1 MIQIANPIYDSVFKY
16 MMQNKKVC
24 MILLGALLNVD
35 IVEVD
40 IVRNELIRANL
51 KGFGIL
57 RLDFL
62 AKVKKDDNSFE
73 MVSIEVQKA
82 EKDTEIVRFRRY
94 LSRLYD
100 TEAYETKTVKK
111 KNRKDEEIDV
121 IVETPIHIV
130 AIYFLGHPLKDV
142 TEPVVY
148 YTPKA
153 INAVGEPV
161 KNVDLNPFF
170 KYMSHETIVVQ
181 IPYLRKNARSRVE
194 EFLEIFDQSNV
205 VPNNV
210 HCLMLDNLDNKP
222 EGYNLVVRQ
231 LASAIADREVKM
243 AMSIEDEYASDIE
256 DRTELEE
263 IVEEQKE
270 KLAEQK
276 EQLSQ
281 QKEQISQKDAQLSQ
295 KDAHL
300 SQKDAQLSALV
311 KTLFSMG
318 LSRKDISEKI
328 NIPLEQLNK
337 LLD

>member
-16 MMQNKKVC
+16 MMQNRKVC
-24 MILLGALLNVD
+24 MILLGALLNVE
-35 IVEVD
+35 IIEVD
-40 IVRNELIRANL
+40 LIHNELVRANL

-62 AKVKKDDNSFE
+62 AKIKKDDGSFE

-111 KNRKDEEIDV
+111 KNRKGEDVEEI
-121 IVETPIHIV
+121 IETPIHIV
-130 AIYFLGHPLKDV
+130 AIYFLGHPLDDV

-148 YTPKA
+148 YSPQAK
-153 INAVGEPV
+153 NALGEPV
-161 KNVDLNPFF
+161 EKAALNPFF
-170 KYMSHETIVVQ
+170 RYLSHNSIVVQ
-181 IPYLRKNARSRVE
+181 IPYLRKNARTKVE

-205 VPNNV
+205 MPNDA
-210 HCLMLDNLDNKP
+210 HYLMLDNIDNKP
-222 EGYNLVVRQ
+222 DGYNVVVRQ
-231 LASAIADREVKM
+231 LVSAVADREVKM
-243 AMSIEDEYASDIE
+243 AMAIEDEYASDIE

-270 KLAEQK
+270 KLAE
-276 EQLSQ
+276 
-281 QKEQISQKDAQLSQ
+281 KDAQLSQ
-295 KDAHL
+295 KDA
-300 SQKDAQLSALV
+300 QLSAFA

-318 LSRKDISEKI
+318 LSREEISEKI

>member
-16 MMQNKKVC
+16 MMQNRKVC
-24 MILLGALLNVD
+24 MILLGALLNVE
-35 IVEVD
+35 IIEVD
-40 IVRNELIRANL
+40 LIHNELVRANL

-62 AKVKKDDNSFE
+62 AKIKKDDGSFE
-73 MVSIEVQKA
+73 MVCIEVQKA

-111 KNRKDEEIDV
+111 KNRKGEDVEEI
-121 IVETPIHIV
+121 IETPIHIV
-130 AIYFLGHPLKDV
+130 AIYFLGHPLDDV

-148 YTPKA
+148 YSPQAK
-153 INAVGEPV
+153 NALGEPV
-161 KNVDLNPFF
+161 EKAALNPFF
-170 KYMSHETIVVQ
+170 RYLSHNSIVVQ
-181 IPYLRKNARSRVE
+181 IPYLRKNARTKVE

-205 VPNNV
+205 MPNDA
-210 HCLMLDNLDNKP
+210 HYLMLDNIDNKP
-222 EGYNLVVRQ
+222 DGYNVVVRQ
-231 LASAIADREVKM
+231 LVSAVADREVKM
-243 AMSIEDEYASDIE
+243 AMAIEDEYASDIE

-270 KLAEQK
+270 KLAE
-276 EQLSQ
+276 
-281 QKEQISQKDAQLSQ
+281 KDAQLSQ
-295 KDAHL
+295 KDA
-300 SQKDAQLSALV
+300 QLSAFA

-318 LSRKDISEKI
+318 LSREEISEKI

>member
-16 MMQNKKVC
+16 MMQNRKVC
-24 MILLGALLNVD
+24 MILLGALLNVE

-40 IVRNELIRANL
+40 LIHNELVRANL

-62 AKVKKDDNSFE
+62 AKIKKDDGSFE

-100 TEAYETKTVKK
+100 TEAYETKTIKK
-111 KNRKDEEIDV
+111 VNRKGEEVEEI
-121 IVETPIHIV
+121 IEKPIHIV
-130 AIYFLGHPLKDV
+130 AIYFLGHPLEDV

-148 YTPKA
+148 YSPQAT
-153 INAVGEPV
+153 NALGEPV
-161 KNVDLNPFF
+161 EKAGLNPFF
-170 KYMSHETIVVQ
+170 RYLSHDSVVVQ
-181 IPYLRKNARSRVE
+181 IPYLRKNARTKVE

-205 VPNNV
+205 MPNDA
-210 HCLMLDNLDNKP
+210 HYLMLDNIDNKP
-222 EGYNLVVRQ
+222 DGYNVVVRQ
-231 LASAIADREVKM
+231 LVSAVADREVKM
-243 AMSIEDEYASDIE
+243 AMAIEDEYASDIE

-270 KLAEQK
+270 KLAE
-276 EQLSQ
+276 
-281 QKEQISQKDAQLSQ
+281 KDAQLSQ
-295 KDAHL
+295 KDA
-300 SQKDAQLSALV
+300 QLSAFA

>member
-16 MMQNKKVC
+16 MMQNRKVC
-24 MILLGALLNVD
+24 MILLGALLNVE

-40 IVRNELIRANL
+40 LIHNELVRANL

-62 AKVKKDDNSFE
+62 AKIKKDDGSFE

-111 KNRKDEEIDV
+111 KNRKGEDVDEI
-121 IVETPIHIV
+121 IETPIHIV
-130 AIYFLGHPLKDV
+130 AIYFLGHPLDDV

-148 YTPKA
+148 YSPKA
-153 INAVGEPV
+153 TNALGEPV
-161 KNVDLNPFF
+161 EKAALNPFF
-170 KYMSHETIVVQ
+170 RYLSHDSIVVQ
-181 IPYLRKNARSRVE
+181 IPYLRKNARTKVE

-205 VPNNV
+205 MPNDA
-210 HCLMLDNLDNKP
+210 HYLMLDNLDNKP
-222 EGYNLVVRQ
+222 DGYNVVVRQ
-231 LASAIADREVKM
+231 LVSAVADREVKM
-243 AMSIEDEYASDIE
+243 AMAIEDEYASDIE
-256 DRTELEE
+256 DRVELEE
-263 IVEEQKE
+263 IVEEQKDTI
-270 KLAEQK
+270 
-276 EQLSQ
+276 SQ
-281 QKEQISQKDAQLSQ
+281 QKK
-295 KDAHL
+295 
-300 SQKDAQLSALV
+300 QLSAFA

-328 NIPLEQLNK
+328 NIPLEQLNQ
-337 LLD
+337 LLDS

>member
-1 MIQIANPIYDSVFKY
+1 MIQIANPIYDTVFKY
-16 MMQNKKVC
+16 MMQNRKVC

-40 IVRNELIRANL
+40 LIHNELVHTKL

-62 AKVKKDDNSFE
+62 AKVKKDDGNFE

-111 KNRKDEEIDV
+111 KNRKGEEVEV
-121 IVETPIHIV
+121 IVEMPIHIV
-130 AIYFLGHPLKDV
+130 AIYFLGHPLDDV

-148 YTPKA
+148 YSPKA
-153 INAVGEPV
+153 TNASGEPV
-161 KNVDLNPFF
+161 ENAGLNPFF
-170 KYMSHETIVVQ
+170 RYLSHDSIVVQ
-181 IPYLRKNARSRVE
+181 IPYLRKNARTRVE

-205 VPNNV
+205 MPNNS
-210 HCLMLDNLDNKP
+210 HYLMLDNLDNKP
-222 EGYNLVVRQ
+222 DGYSVVVRQ
-231 LASAIADREVKM
+231 LANAVADREVKL
-243 AMSIEDEYASDIE
+243 AMEIEDEYASDVE
-256 DRTELEE
+256 DRIELEE
-263 IVEEQKE
+263 IVEEQKGM
-270 KLAEQK
+270 LAE
-276 EQLSQ
+276 
-281 QKEQISQKDAQLSQ
+281 
-295 KDAHL
+295 
-300 SQKDAQLSALV
+300 KDAQLSAFA

-328 NIPLEQLNK
+328 NIPLVQLNK

>member
-16 MMQNKKVC
+16 MMQNRKVC
-24 MILLGALLNVD
+24 MILLGALLNVE

-40 IVRNELIRANL
+40 LIHNELVRANL

-62 AKVKKDDNSFE
+62 AKIKKDDGSFE

-111 KNRKDEEIDV
+111 ENRKGEDVEEI
-121 IVETPIHIV
+121 IETPIHIV
-130 AIYFLGHPLKDV
+130 AIYFLGHPLDDV

-148 YTPKA
+148 YSPQAK
-153 INAVGEPV
+153 NALGEPV
-161 KNVDLNPFF
+161 EKAALNPFF
-170 KYMSHETIVVQ
+170 RYLSHDSVVVQ
-181 IPYLRKNARSRVE
+181 IPYLRKNARTKVE

-205 VPNNV
+205 MPNDA
-210 HCLMLDNLDNKP
+210 HYLMLDNIDNKP
-222 EGYNLVVRQ
+222 DGYNVVVRQ
-231 LASAIADREVKM
+231 LVSAVADREVKM
-243 AMSIEDEYASDIE
+243 AMAIEDEYASDIE

-270 KLAEQK
+270 KLAE
-276 EQLSQ
+276 
-281 QKEQISQKDAQLSQ
+281 KDAQLSQ
-295 KDAHL
+295 KDA
-300 SQKDAQLSALV
+300 QLSAFA

-318 LSRKDISEKI
+318 LSREEISEKI

>member
-16 MMQNKKVC
+16 MMQNRKVC
-24 MILLGALLNVD
+24 MILLGALLNVE

-40 IVRNELIRANL
+40 LIHNELVRANL

-62 AKVKKDDNSFE
+62 AKIKKDDGSFE

-111 KNRKDEEIDV
+111 KNRKGEDVEEI
-121 IVETPIHIV
+121 IEKPIHIV
-130 AIYFLGHPLKDV
+130 AIYFLGHPLDDV

-148 YTPKA
+148 YSPKA
-153 INAVGEPV
+153 TNAIGEPV
-161 KNVDLNPFF
+161 EKAGLNPFF
-170 KYMSHETIVVQ
+170 RYLSHDSVVVQ
-181 IPYLRKNARSRVE
+181 IPYLRKNARTKVE

-205 VPNNV
+205 MPNDA
-210 HCLMLDNLDNKP
+210 HYLMLDNLDNKP
-222 EGYNLVVRQ
+222 DGYNIVVRQ
-231 LASAIADREVKM
+231 LVSAVADREIKM
-243 AMSIEDEYASDIE
+243 AMAIEDEYASDIE
-256 DRTELEE
+256 DRVELEE
-263 IVEEQKE
+263 IVEEQKG

-276 EQLSQ
+276 
-281 QKEQISQKDAQLSQ
+281 AQLT
-295 KDAHL
+295 
-300 SQKDAQLSALV
+300 QKDAQLSAFA

>member
-16 MMQNKKVC
+16 MMQNRKVC
-24 MILLGALLNVD
+24 MILLGALLNVE

-40 IVRNELIRANL
+40 LIHNELVCANL

-62 AKVKKDDNSFE
+62 AKIKKDDGSFE

-111 KNRKDEEIDV
+111 KNRKGEDVEEI
-121 IVETPIHIV
+121 IETPIHIV
-130 AIYFLGHPLKDV
+130 AIYFLGHPLDDV

-148 YTPKA
+148 YSPKA
-153 INAVGEPV
+153 TNALGEPV
-161 KNVDLNPFF
+161 EKAALNPFF
-170 KYMSHETIVVQ
+170 RYLSHDSVVVQ
-181 IPYLRKNARSRVE
+181 IPYLRKNARTKVE

-205 VPNNV
+205 MPNDA
-210 HCLMLDNLDNKP
+210 HYLMLDNLDNKP
-222 EGYNLVVRQ
+222 DGYNIVVRQ
-231 LASAIADREVKM
+231 LVSAVADREIKM
-243 AMSIEDEYASDIE
+243 AMAIEDEYASDIE

-270 KLAEQK
+270 KLAE
-276 EQLSQ
+276 
-281 QKEQISQKDAQLSQ
+281 KDAQLSQ
-295 KDAHL
+295 KDA
-300 SQKDAQLSALV
+300 QLSAFA

-318 LSRKDISEKI
+318 LSREEISEKI

>member
-16 MMQNKKVC
+16 MMQNRKVC
-24 MILLGALLNVD
+24 MILLGALLNVE

-40 IVRNELIRANL
+40 LIHHELVRANL

-62 AKVKKDDNSFE
+62 AKIKKDDGSFE

-111 KNRKDEEIDV
+111 KNRKGEDVEEI
-121 IVETPIHIV
+121 IEIPIHIV
-130 AIYFLGHPLKDV
+130 AIYILGHPLDDV

-148 YTPKA
+148 YSPQAK
-153 INAVGEPV
+153 NALGEPV
-161 KNVDLNPFF
+161 EKAALNPFF
-170 KYMSHETIVVQ
+170 RYLSHDSVVVQ
-181 IPYLRKNARSRVE
+181 IPYLRKNARTKVE

-205 VPNNV
+205 MPNDA
-210 HCLMLDNLDNKP
+210 HYLMLDNIDNKP
-222 EGYNLVVRQ
+222 DGYNVVVRQ
-231 LASAIADREVKM
+231 LVSAVADREVKM
-243 AMSIEDEYASDIE
+243 AMAIEDEYASDIE

-270 KLAEQK
+270 KLAE
-276 EQLSQ
+276 
-281 QKEQISQKDAQLSQ
+281 
-295 KDAHL
+295 
-300 SQKDAQLSALV
+300 KDAQLSAFA

-318 LSRKDISEKI
+318 LSREEISEKI